1 MNDNNNKKNEN
12 KERDVCSSTIIHW
25 ETVNRV
31 EKELENEEILSSL
44 GEFFKIFGDLTRLKI
59 IDALSKSE
67 LCVCDLVALL
77 DMKQSRISHQLRNLR
92 NHNVVKTRREGRN
105 VYYSLDDEHV
115 EKIFR
120 MGIIHLKEK
129 FKKY

>member
-1 MNDNNNKKNEN
+1 MNKKNKNKKNN
-12 KERDVCSSTIIHW
+12 KELDVCSSTVIHW
-25 ETVNRV
+25 EVVDKIKKN
-31 EKELENEEILSSL
+31 LEDEEILSPL
-44 GEFFKIFGDLTRLKI
+44 AEFFKIFGDLTRLKI

-77 DMKQSRISHQLRNLR
+77 DMKQSRISHQLKNLR

-115 EKIFR
+115 ERIFE
-120 MGIIHLKEK
+120 MGMTHLKEK